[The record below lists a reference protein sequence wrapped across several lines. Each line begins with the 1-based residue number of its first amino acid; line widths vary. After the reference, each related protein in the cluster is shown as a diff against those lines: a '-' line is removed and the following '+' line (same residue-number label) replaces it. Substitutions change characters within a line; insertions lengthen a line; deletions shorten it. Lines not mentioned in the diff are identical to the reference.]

1 MKLLTWI
8 KTQFVLLIWKL
19 TPDCLEMSRLAS
31 SRLDQPLPLWLR
43 ARIRLHFLICTWCW
57 RYRQQLVFLHTAA
70 PTLASKLALE
80 PSKRLSEDAKRRMVQ
95 CLRDECGH

>member
-8 KTQFVLLIWKL
+8 KTHFVLLIWKL

-31 SRLDQPLPLWLR
+31 LRLDQRLPLWLR

-57 RYRQQLVFLHTAA
+57 RYRQQLALLHRAA
-70 PTLASKLALE
+70 PTIQSKMDLVT
-80 PSKRLSEDAKRRMVQ
+80 SIKLSEQAKRRMVN